1 MKYFESKIKGK
12 KGLPWTDSRTS
23 WEKSSDE
30 YFEKLE
36 SFAEDI
42 DNIESST
49 AFISDLMPEDF
60 DNGYQYVYGRIN
72 ELHHYLKNEA
82 VIENKRELMD
92 ALNEIHDELLDLED
106 DAILYED
113 YFDEDSEVEEQ
124 DDYIDEAFD
133 DYDDSWDSDE
143 DSDNDDDYE
152 W

>member
-23 WEKSSDE
+23 WEKLSDE

-36 SFAEDI
+36 AFAEDI

-72 ELHHYLKNEA
+72 ELHHYLKNDA
-82 VIENKRELMD
+82 VIENNRELMD

-106 DAILYED
+106 DTIIYED
-113 YFDEDSEVEEQ
+113 YFDEDAEEEEPDNDI
-124 DDYIDEAFD
+124 DDFD
-133 DYDDSWDSDE
+133 DGWDSEE
-143 DSDNDDDYE
+143 DSHEDYE